1 MRKTR
6 VTIRETVK
14 HNTQSFNEHNFRFY
28 GRHIAFWNHSRNKV
42 LHPVIAQTYSGK
54 VTKAF
59 FKFQGVAER
68 HAKKL
73 AWGILTV
80 TVTVTVRGLIPVEN

>member
-14 HNTQSFNEHNFRFY
+14 HNTQPFSKHNFRFY
-28 GRHIAFWNHSRNKV
+28 GRHVEFRNHLRNKV
-42 LHPVIAQTYSGK
+42 IHPLIAQTYSGK

-59 FKFQGVAER
+59 LKKFQGVAEQ
-68 HAKKL
+68 HAKNWL
-73 AWGILTV
+73 GGNFTPSPGY
-80 TVTVTVRGLIPVEN
+80 R